1 MSQYPYLTLNEYY
14 RERFGKK
21 IAKIALDAGFTCPNR
36 DGTLGTEG
44 CIFCSAYGSGDYA
57 QSRTLSISD
66 QIKKG
71 KEMIGNKWKD
81 VSYIAYFQAFTN
93 TYAPVDVLE
102 QNYNEALAEDDVV
115 GISIATRPDCLG
127 EDVLD
132 LLERIHQKT
141 ALFVELGF
149 QTANEESAKFIER
162 GYENQIFFDAVFALQ
177 KRNIPVVVHL
187 ILGLPNESESDILK
201 TVDVINQLP
210 VHGVKLQLLHVIEGT
225 KLAELY
231 KKGDYIPLELEN
243 YLEILSRCVARL
255 RPDIIVHRFTGDG
268 KADTL
273 LAPLW
278 SLKKI
283 DVLNGFHKKIKK
295 EGIEQGQTYKGTE
308 EIQTK

>member
-57 QSRTLSISD
+57 QSRTLSISE
-66 QIKKG
+66 QIEKG
-71 KEMIGNKWKD
+71 KEMIEKKWKD
-81 VSYIAYFQAFTN
+81 VGYIAYFQAFTN
-93 TYAPVDVLE
+93 TYAPVSVLE
-102 QNYNEALAEDDVV
+102 KIYNEALTQPDVV
-115 GISIATRPDCLG
+115 GVSIATRPDCLG

-132 LLERIHQKT
+132 LLEEISKKT
-141 ALFVELGF
+141 ALYVELGL
-149 QTANEESAKFIER
+149 QTANEETAVFIER
-162 GYENQIFFDAVFALQ
+162 GYANDVFVTAVNALH

-187 ILGLPNESESDILK
+187 ILGLTNETSCDILK
-201 TVDVINQLP
+201 SIDFINNLP
-210 VHGVKLQLLHVIEGT
+210 IHGVKLQLLHVIEGT

-231 KKGDYIPLELEN
+231 KKGAYAPLTLEE
-243 YLEILSRCVARL
+243 YLLLLCEAVARL
-255 RPDIIVHRFTGDG
+255 RPDMIVHRFTGDG
-268 KADTL
+268 KEDTL

-283 DVLNGFHKKIKK
+283 NVLNGFHKKIKK
-295 EGIEQGQTYKGTE
+295 ESIFQGQTYQKRKE
-308 EIQTK
+308 Q